1 MQEPPD
7 RLRSVRSYVMRA
19 GRITEAQQRA
29 LATLWPRYGVEFNLG
44 PLDLAR
50 LFGRSAPCTLEIGF
64 GNGEHLLERAL
75 ADPERDFLGVEV
87 HRPGVGHLLLAA
99 GKAGITNLRV
109 IAHDAVDVL
118 QHQIPQASLDEVQ
131 LLFPDPWPKARH
143 HKRRLVQPVFAALV
157 ASAAHGR
164 RTLAPGNRLGTLCRI
179 DAGGAQRL
187 RRTVQL
193 RRGRRLHRSSDA
205 ARRHAL
211 RTARTASRPPG
222 TRAAVQPPRPL
233 AAEAAADPVDHKLN
247 CQRAEQHAEQPAD
260 DVGTRYPEQPQRR

>member
-29 LATLWPRYGVEFNLG
+29 LATLWPRYGVEFNFG

-50 LFGRSAPCTLEIGF
+50 LFGRSALRTLEIGF

-75 ADPERDFLGVEV
+75 ADPARDFLGVEV

-109 IAHDAVDVL
+109 IAHDAVEVL
-118 QHQIPQASLDEVQ
+118 QHQIAPSSLDEVQ

-143 HKRRLVQPVFAALV
+143 HKRRLVQPEFAALV
-157 ASAAHGR
+157 ATRLQAGGRWHLATDWEPYAESMLAVLEACDALRNCAADGGFINHVMLRAATRFELRGQ
-164 RTLAPGNRLGTLCRI
+164 RLGHQVRELLFMRS
-179 DAGGAQRL
+179 
-187 RRTVQL
+187 
-193 RRGRRLHRSSDA
+193 GR
-205 ARRHAL
+205 
-211 RTARTASRPPG
+211 
-222 TRAAVQPPRPL
+222 
-233 AAEAAADPVDHKLN
+233 
-247 CQRAEQHAEQPAD
+247 
-260 DVGTRYPEQPQRR
+260 